1 MNTSHVAKQPSG
13 VTNTWGHSALRED
26 WHLFPDWLYS
36 STAHSQAQKSSP
48 AEKKEMFPCFTGV
61 LPEEGYVPA
70 KSKASFLTLSVPT
83 PFPSDQNDL
92 WFSRV
97 RLDLEPR
104 LGLWGVGWVEAWQ
117 LVFLSWCHPG
127 TQGKGTLGTWAC
139 ARCKDARMGIPKG
152 FEFSWWWKNITMITK
167 LLQIN

>member
-1 MNTSHVAKQPSG
+1 
-13 VTNTWGHSALRED
+13 
-26 WHLFPDWLYS
+26 
-36 STAHSQAQKSSP
+36 
-48 AEKKEMFPCFTGV
+48 MFPCFTGV

-83 PFPSDQNDL
+83 PFPSDQNDP

-117 LVFLSWCHPG
+117 LVFPSWCHPG

-139 ARCKDARMGIPKG
+139 ARCKDALMGIPKG
-152 FEFSWWWKNITMITK
+152 FEFSWWWKNITMIKK
-167 LLQIN
+167 LLQHWRLDTCSHRSRELRLMKYRPRTWRYMWRKVR